1 MPFFSIRPTGAYT
14 VRSAR
19 RIALAYLLR
28 QVITT
33 GYVANGYKD
42 GVTWRNVN
50 KQFHSTDTTQ
60 NLGDIVNES
69 ASYTSGAHNRDNA
82 FIWGTNGTGTEG
94 FGAFTK
100 TSCFNMRNDT
110 SLTKTS
116 AMDTVGS
123 VGDSATIQVS
133 DQDGTPTFSWQT
145 GNQAGA
151 YYQKFNLS
159 IQQALSGT
167 LSTAFDQAGTGAGAH
182 YEENYGF
189 FWGDSATTANGKR
202 KFVFA
207 TETESTPG
215 ANIGHHGQQKGLST
229 KRAKGYAGNE
239 GSYGEGNNFRIT
251 DYTTDT
257 VTGTVSKGLAN
268 HGEENFICGQDKGYA
283 LGVYENPG
291 AGQTNSSY
299 VMNYLTNVSTVLG
312 ASGRPTG
319 TQSGTGSAA
328 GSAIGGRSS
337 GHGYWRD

>member
-1 MPFFSIRPTGAYT
+1 MPFFSARPQAAYSI
-14 VRSAR
+14 RSAR
-19 RIALAYLLR
+19 RIALAFLLR

-50 KQFHSTDTTQ
+50 KQAHATDTTQ

-69 ASYTSGAHNRDNA
+69 ANYTSGAHNRDSA

-94 FGAFTK
+94 FGAYTK

-110 SLTKTS
+110 SKTKTS

-123 VGDSATIQVS
+123 VGDSATIQVA
-133 DQDGTPTFSWQT
+133 DQDGNPTFSWQT
-145 GNQAGA
+145 GNQGGA
-151 YYQKFNLS
+151 YYQKFNLT
-159 IQQALSGT
+159 IEQALTGT
-167 LSTAFDQAGTGAGAH
+167 LSTAFEQGGTGAGAH
-182 YEENYGF
+182 FEENFGF
-189 FWGDSATTANGKR
+189 FWMDSATTANGKR

-207 TETESTPG
+207 TETESTPS

-229 KRAKGYAGNE
+229 KRTKGYAGNE

-251 DYTTDT
+251 NYTTET

-299 VMNYLTNVSTVLG
+299 VMNYLTDVATVLG